1 LCYNIDIPFAAEV
14 PNTNADTNTYNDYE
28 AINTKLSQSGE
39 NISDNTVCN
48 ANANEGAFQL
58 QQSPMLEWKVL
69 LMLGTVKNEEDLV
82 LFLET
87 KLEGALL
94 RIRIK

>member
-69 LMLGTVKNEEDLV
+69 LMLKVPSKMKKIWYFSLRLNWKELC
-82 LFLET
+82 LE
-87 KLEGALL
+87 LE
-94 RIRIK
+94 